1 MKKKMN
7 SIKHHLLARVAH
19 EKEVNRAR
27 TRRHTK
33 VVMMDVVVDMTTLMY
48 IIVQVS
54 LLVGHVSGAEVK
66 EKEVSQRMN
75 ILSCIKWHQALGS
88 QVLIVHTDMGNNMEI
103 NFMILRLSM
112 DSRSSMVDTVVL
124 RMGMGNNS
132 ME

>member
-7 SIKHHLLARVAH
+7 RIKHHLLARVAH

-27 TRRHTK
+27 TRKHTK
-33 VVMMDVVVDMTTLMY
+33 VVMMDVVVDMTTLMS

-54 LLVGHVSGAEVK
+54 LLVGHVGGAEV
-66 EKEVSQRMN
+66 KEVSQRMN
-75 ILSCIKWHQALGS
+75 ILSRIKWHQALRS
-88 QVLIVHTDMGNNMEI
+88 QVPIVHTDMGNNMDI

-132 ME
+132 MDY